1 MAEGQIIEAWV
12 VQTGLSKLDER
23 FRFVDAFPLCEVMQ
37 VMSFLGSK
45 RLISS
50 AFVCALFL
58 SVSLVAGAQSQISQ
72 TQISILG
79 FTPHDAAHEA
89 QIESKFKSIPSPDE
103 ERRQH
108 RIFTSEPHV
117 AGSPRNNELARYVAD
132 QWRTEGFEVVIRRYD
147 VYGSNPKFTSL
158 EMVAPVHYRA
168 GLREL
173 PVRGDPDSKDKAI
186 SSAWSGMSA
195 SGEVTAP
202 LVYAHS
208 GNPEDYDYLRK
219 QGIDVKG
226 KVVLVRYSNPYSY
239 RGFKALTAQ
248 REGAAAILIYSDPAE
263 DGYKMGKVVPEGPW
277 GPEYHIQRGAIT
289 YDFMV
294 PGDPLTP
301 GWASIEGAKRIPVS
315 DAVSIP
321 KIMAL
326 PLSWHDAKPLLS
338 NMDGP
343 VAPADWQGGL
353 PIKYHLGGNRVRV
366 HVKIEMDNSTQPYYV
381 VEGRMRGA
389 ELPDEW
395 VVLGNHRDAWVFGGV
410 DPSSGTASMMELTR
424 ALGQMAKAGVRPKRT
439 IIVCSW
445 DGEEMGLTGSTEWGE
460 QFADELRKKAVAY
473 INVDS
478 STSGPVFHGQAVA
491 SLAPMLVETT
501 RSLNDPSGKSLREAW
516 GESSA
521 VERLHAKDLR
531 QVNDANLAD
540 TRIGSGSDHTVFLN
554 FVGMPVLGL
563 QFDGPYGVYHSAY
576 DDFFWMN
583 HFGDPGYRYHTLM
596 TQLWGVLA
604 LRLANADLLPFDFAS
619 YASNIREFVNEL
631 QKGKDMS
638 QLNLQ
643 PMMLAIDEFEAAG
656 KQLNESASRALTSG
670 GIDPKLAD
678 TINHGAMQ
686 VERNWLNP
694 DGIPGRPWFKH
705 ILYGARYTYA
715 HLELPGLTEAV
726 EKQDWPTAKQQAD
739 ILLRALQKNTQL
751 VHELNS
757 ELNIPAGK

>member
-1 MAEGQIIEAWV
+1 
-12 VQTGLSKLDER
+12 
-23 FRFVDAFPLCEVMQ
+23 
-37 VMSFLGSK
+37 MSFPRR
-45 RLISS
+45 RLVFPRAMI
-50 AFVCALFL
+50 VCALMT
-58 SVSLVAGAQSQISQ
+58 GAPLFAIAQ
-72 TQISILG
+72 TQTSILG
-79 FTPHDAAHEA
+79 FTPKDAAHEA
-89 QIESKFKSIPSPDE
+89 EIENKFEAIPSPDE

-108 RIFTSEPHV
+108 HIFTSEPHV
-117 AGSPRNNELARYVAD
+117 AGSARNNELARYIAD

-147 VYGSNPKFTSL
+147 VYGSNPKSTLL

-173 PVRGDPDSKDKAI
+173 PVKSDPDSKNKSI

-208 GNPEDYDYLRK
+208 GNPEDYELLRK

-263 DGYKMGKVVPEGPW
+263 DGYKKGKVVPDGPW

-301 GWASIEGAKRIPVS
+301 GWASIPGAKRIPVEE
-315 DAVSIP
+315 AVSIP

-343 VAPADWQGGL
+343 VAPPDWQGGL
-353 PIKYHLGGNRVRV
+353 PFKYHLGGNRVRV

-381 VEGRMRGA
+381 VEGRIRGA

-424 ALGQMAKAGVRPKRT
+424 ALGQMAKAGVRPRRT
-439 IIVCSW
+439 VVVCSW
-445 DGEEMGLTGSTEWGE
+445 DGEEVGLTGSTEWGE
-460 QFADELRKKAVAY
+460 QFADELKKKAVAY

-478 STSGPVFHGQAVA
+478 STSGPNFHGQAVA
-491 SLAPMLVETT
+491 SLAPMLVETAH
-501 RSLNDPSGKSLREAW
+501 SLKDPSGKSLYEAW
-516 GESSA
+516 KESSA
-521 VERLHAKDLR
+521 RERRENNQTGEVTDF
-531 QVNDANLAD
+531 NLAD

-554 FVGMPVLGL
+554 FIGTPVFGL

-583 HFGDPGYRYHTLM
+583 RFGDPGYHYHTLM
-596 TQLWGVLA
+596 SQLWGALA

-619 YASNIREFVNEL
+619 YAANVREFVNEL
-631 QKGKDMS
+631 TKGKDMS
-638 QLNLQ
+638 QLDLTSV
-643 PMMLAIDEFEAAG
+643 LDSIDAFESAG
-656 KQLNESASRALTSG
+656 QKLNESAQLALASG
-670 GIDPKLAD
+670 TIDSKMAERV
-678 TINHGAMQ
+678 NRSEMQ
-686 VERNWLNP
+686 IERNWLNP

-705 ILYGARYTYA
+705 ILYGARFTYG

-726 EKQDWPTAKQQAD
+726 EKQDWVTAKQQAE
-739 ILLRALQKNTQL
+739 ILRHALIENTKLVEQISSILNEQNAAAKN
-751 VHELNS
+751 
-757 ELNIPAGK
+757 